1 MRPNL
6 QPCYCGRV
14 TKNKIV
20 QFDQC
25 CRRYLDHF
33 ETMPAPDAESLM
45 RSRYSAFVLERGDYL
60 KKTWL
65 DTTCPSDLSF
75 EPDVKWLG
83 LQVKRYGLT
92 GPAQAEVEF
101 VALSRLKGQ
110 PTRLHELSRFLKDNG
125 RWFYV
130 DDLLR
135 LPQPPG
141 HVKLKIIVA

>member
-45 RSRYSAFVLERGDYL
+45 RSRYSAFVLELGAYL
-60 KKTWL
+60 QQTWFSAQR
-65 DTTCPSDLSF
+65 PADLSF
-75 EPDVKWLG
+75 ELGVKWLG
-83 LQVKRYGLT
+83 LDVKSARLT
-92 GPAQAEVEF
+92 GAAQAEVEF
-101 VALSRLKGQ
+101 VARSRLNGI
-110 PTRLHELSRFLKDNG
+110 PRVLHELSRFVKDQG

-130 DDLLR
+130 DGVLL
-135 LPQPPG
+135 
-141 HVKLKIIVA
+141 

>member
-14 TKNKIV
+14 IKNKTV

-45 RSRYSAFVLERGDYL
+45 RSRYSAFVLKQGAYL
-60 KKTWL
+60 QQTWSSAQR
-65 DTTCPSDLSF
+65 PAELSF
-75 EPDVKWLG
+75 EPDVKWLS
-83 LQVKRYGLT
+83 LDVRSARLT
-92 GPAQAEVEF
+92 GAAQAEVEF
-101 VALSRLKGQ
+101 VARSRLSGI
-110 PTRLHELSRFLKDNG
+110 PTRLHELSRFVKDQG

-130 DDLLR
+130 D
-135 LPQPPG
+135 G
-141 HVKLKIIVA
+141 IVLG